1 MKRIGLIGGMSW
13 ESTQT
18 YYKVI
23 NEAVNKRL
31 GSLHSAEIIMV
42 SVDFQ
47 GVEECQSSGDWVKS
61 AEILSDAAF
70 RLERAG
76 ADFIL
81 ICTNTMHKVVPMIQ
95 SKINLPIIHIAEA
108 TADEL
113 IKKDI
118 RKVALLGTKYTMTED
133 FYKQR
138 LIDRGIEVMIPK
150 ADEIERINKII
161 FDELCKGIITEHSK
175 EIFQQ
180 IIRKLYEQGANGVIL
195 GCTEIGLLI
204 KQEDVCVPTFDT
216 ALIHA
221 LKAAELALSEQ

>member
-23 NEAVNKRL
+23 NEAVNERL

-138 LIDRGIEVMIPK
+138 LIDRGIEVMIPE
-150 ADEIERINKII
+150 ANEIERINEII
-161 FDELCKGIITEHSK
+161 FDELCKGIITERSK

-180 IIRKLYEQGANGVIL
+180 TIRKLYEQGANGVIL

-204 KQEDVCVPTFDT
+204 KSEDVSVPAFDT

-221 LKAAELALSEQ
+221 LKAVELALNL